1 MLSSRQGLKPNSSI
15 DLVGT
20 TEVVPFH
27 RATCAEFFRK
37 GGAFR
42 KVWIDALRKIAID
55 IKFRPVLGRL
65 EFCAGSSFLCEEDN
79 DSDANEQCGCSE
91 HLCYR
96 ERFVYF
102 FAAGNR

>member
-1 MLSSRQGLKPNSSI
+1 MLSSRQGLKPNPSI

-42 KVWIDALRKIAID
+42 KVWIGVLRKIA
-55 IKFRPVLGRL
+55 
-65 EFCAGSSFLCEEDN
+65 ST
-79 DSDANEQCGCSE
+79 
-91 HLCYR
+91 
-96 ERFVYF
+96 
-102 FAAGNR
+102 